1 MLAILALSLFA
12 SITLCGIALA
22 QRQWT
27 EDQKRETIEQRLGMV
42 GAPKPVTVSVF
53 KDRRLSAISWL
64 NRFLGGLASGG
75 RLVKMIR
82 QAGLSKRVGEVVLY
96 IPLLACL
103 GFLMVEIFGYS
114 HALAVLMALVGGMAP
129 IVYINRRRH
138 QRAELFSEQLPDAL
152 DLIGSALRAG
162 HALAGGFS
170 IVADEFPDPIA
181 QEFRDVTDELRV
193 GLTLRE
199 ALHNM
204 SERVEDRNLPIL
216 IVAILIAQE
225 TGGNMA
231 EVLSNTSN
239 TIRERF
245 RMLRDMDAMTAQ
257 GRMSGSVLTALPI
270 LVGGAM
276 AALNGAY
283 FEPMFTTTPGNY
295 MLAYVAGSILLGHFT
310 IRKIVQID
318 V

>member
-1 MLAILALSLFA
+1 MLGILAILIFA
-12 SITLCGIALA
+12 TITLFGMGLA

-27 EDQKRETIEQRLGMV
+27 EEKKRETIEQRLGAV

-53 KDRRLSAISWL
+53 KDRRLSAISSL
-64 NRFLGGLASGG
+64 NKFLGKLASGG

-103 GFLMVEIFGYS
+103 GFLVVEILGYG
-114 HALAVLMALVGGMAP
+114 HPLAVLMAVMGAMTP
-129 IVYINRRRH
+129 IFIINRKRH
-138 QRAELFSEQLPDAL
+138 QRTELFSEQLPDAL

-162 HALAGGFS
+162 HALAGGFA

-199 ALHNM
+199 ALHNLN
-204 SERVEDRNLPIL
+204 ERIEDRNLPIL
-216 IVAILIAQE
+216 TVAILIAQE

-257 GRMSGSVLTALPI
+257 GRMSGSVLTALPVM
-270 LVGGAM
+270 VGGIM
-276 AALNGAY
+276 AAVNGAY
-283 FEPMFTTTPGNY
+283 FEPMLTSTAGNY
-295 MLAYVAGSILLGHFT
+295 MLAYAAGSILLGHFT